1 MLYHFIYQ
9 FKIDLSS
16 YLSQIFQINMIK
28 DRIAEIRK
36 LFKLYNVG
44 GFIIPSNDEY
54 MSEYTPDYA
63 KRLEYITGFTGS
75 NGLAVIS
82 ESICLFFTDSR
93 YLEQS
98 KLELDS
104 AIFTVH
110 DIKELYNFNWSA
122 YFDTQNATLAYDPQL
137 CTEKTI
143 MPFKALNLKAL
154 LVNLVDEIWE
164 NKPARPNSIIYPYDE
179 LIAGQSRQEKIELC
193 RKILAKHDAS
203 ALVVLALDS
212 ICWALNIRASD
223 ISCNPLALSKL
234 IITKEEVYFFVDPNR
249 LNEEAKNE
257 LLEFEVLAEENFGQV
272 IQTINGKFLIDSGD
286 TSLFIIDLLNQY
298 GKDFQKIEDPC
309 KLLKA
314 QKNTTELANIA
325 RYHVNDA
332 VAVCEFL
339 AYLDFADLTSLTEYD
354 IGIILQKFRQQQDG
368 YIMDSFPAICGF
380 RENGAIIHYHAKKN
394 SAKFINGNGLLLIDS
409 GGQYI
414 GATTDITRTI
424 AIGVPSYEQKL
435 RYTQV
440 LKGHI
445 ALVDV
450 KFRDGVSGANLD
462 VLARKYLW
470 QDGVDYGHGTGHG
483 VGMCLSVHEGPQSIN
498 LRNNVPLSVGMVLSN
513 EPGYYKTGEYGIRI
527 ENLMYVSEYVCESS
541 SDSFKLL
548 QFNNLT
554 LVPYAKELIIF
565 EMLTQ
570 AEMRYLQNYYET
582 IRQKIMPLL
591 QNEAQKWLAEQ
602 LNYSCN

>member
-36 LFKLYNVG
+36 LFKSYNVG

-98 KLELDS
+98 KLELDNR
-104 AIFTVH
+104 IFKVY
-110 DIKELYNFNWSA
+110 DIGKLYNFDWSA
-122 YFDTQNATLAYDPQL
+122 YFDTQNTTLAYDPQL
-137 CTEKTI
+137 FTEKTI
-143 MPFKALNLKAL
+143 IPFKALDLKA
-154 LVNLVDEIWE
+154 VPANLVDAIWI
-164 NKPARPNSIIYPYDE
+164 NKPNRPNSIIYPYDE
-179 LIAGQSRQEKIELC
+179 LIAGQTRQEKIELC
-193 RKILAKHDAS
+193 RKILEKYDAS
-203 ALVVLALDS
+203 ALVILALDS

-223 ISCNPLALSKL
+223 INCNPLALSKL
-234 IITKEEVYFFVDPNR
+234 IITKDEVYFFADPNR
-249 LNEEAKNE
+249 LDAGAKNE
-257 LLEFEVLAEENFGQV
+257 LKEFQVLAEENFGQV

-298 GKDFQKIEDPC
+298 GKDIQKIDDPC

-314 QKNTTELANIA
+314 KKNSTELENIA
-325 RYHVNDA
+325 RYHLNDA

-339 AYLDFADLTSLTEYD
+339 AYLDNTDITSLTEYD
-354 IGIILQKFRQQQDG
+354 LSLILQEFRSRQEG

-380 RENGAIIHYHAKKN
+380 AENGAIIHYHARKN
-394 SAKFINGNGLLLIDS
+394 SAKILKGDGLLLIDS

-424 AIGVPSYEQKL
+424 AIGTPSYEQKL

-445 ALVDV
+445 ALADA
-450 KFRDGVSGANLD
+450 KFRAGVTGANLD
-462 VLARKYLW
+462 VLARQYLW

-483 VGMCLSVHEGPQSIN
+483 VGICLSVHEGPQSIN
-498 LRNNVPLSVGMVLSN
+498 LRNNVPLEVGMVLSN
-513 EPGYYKTGEYGIRI
+513 EPGYYKAGEYGIRI
-527 ENLMYVSEYVCESS
+527 ENLMYVCEFVCKNH
-541 SDSFKLL
+541 SDSLKFL

-582 IRQKIMPLL
+582 IKEKIMPLL
-591 QNEAQKWLAEQ
+591 QNDAQKWLAEQ
-602 LNYSCN
+602 LN